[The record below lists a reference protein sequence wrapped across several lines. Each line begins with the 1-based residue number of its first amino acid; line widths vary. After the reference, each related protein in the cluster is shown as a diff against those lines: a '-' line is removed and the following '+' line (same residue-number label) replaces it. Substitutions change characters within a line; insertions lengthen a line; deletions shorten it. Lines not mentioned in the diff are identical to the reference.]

1 MKRIIIVEDEALIA
15 EEIAGTLESL
25 GYEVVGNEVNGDKA
39 LDVFA
44 NTPADLIL
52 LDINIRGTIDGIG
65 LAKIIR
71 EKYKLPFVFL
81 TSFSDAPTLEKVK
94 ETIPYGYIVKP
105 FSDDDLRIN
114 IELALAKFDSENKT
128 LDREKLMQQ
137 YSIQLGNSEFKVLNE
152 LMDGLSYKNI
162 ASKQF
167 MSINTVKAHQKKLYA
182 KFGVSSRAELMNKLN
197 RQ

>member
-1 MKRIIIVEDEALIA
+1 MKKIIIIEDEALIA

-25 GYEVVGNEVNGDKA
+25 GYEVVANEVNGDRA
-39 LDVFA
+39 LDIFA
-44 NTPADLIL
+44 NIAADLVL
-52 LDINIRGTIDGIG
+52 LDISIRGTLSGID

-71 EKYKLPFVFL
+71 KKYKLPFVFL

-94 ETIPYGYIVKP
+94 ETIPYGYVIKP

-114 IELALAKFDSENKT
+114 IELALAKFESENKT

-137 YSIQLGNSEFKVLNE
+137 YSIQLGDSEFKVLNE
-152 LMDGLSYKNI
+152 LIDGIAYKDI

-182 KFGVSSRAELMNKLN
+182 KFGVNSRAKLINKLKG
-197 RQ
+197 